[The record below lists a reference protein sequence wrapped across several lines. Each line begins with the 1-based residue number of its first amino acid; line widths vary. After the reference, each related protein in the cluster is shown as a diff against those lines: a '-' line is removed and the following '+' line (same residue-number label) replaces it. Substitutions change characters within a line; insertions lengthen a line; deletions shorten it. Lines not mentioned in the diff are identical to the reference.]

1 MRIGILG
8 LLHESNT
15 FVAQPTLLERFHED
29 LWLCGEAVIDR
40 MSGSHHELGGFIDGI
55 HQSTGNAAR
64 CVGLFAARATPSGP
78 IEAAAFDQLMRQ
90 IESAIADHLPL
101 DGLLV
106 AAHGAAVSQVHP
118 DADGHW
124 LGQVRQQVGSGVPI
138 IATLDPHANLSPAM
152 VAACDA
158 LIAYRTNPH
167 LDQRRQGELAAQ
179 LLLATL
185 AGKVRPAMAASF
197 LPLAINIE
205 RQGTDDTPLREL
217 LEAADRQLEL
227 PAVLSN
233 SLLLGFPYADV
244 PEMGAAVLT
253 VTDADPP
260 LAQRLADQLAERLW
274 SVRQQLEGSLL
285 GVEAALD
292 LCQLHADE
300 RICLLDMG
308 DNVGGGSAADGTL
321 LAAALH
327 RRRLGPAFVSL
338 FDPAAVECCRRAGRG
353 TRIALSVGGHTDDR
367 HGPPLEL
374 SVTVQSLVEGR
385 FRELQPRHGGI
396 TEFDQGA
403 TAMVEADDSP
413 LTIMLTSKRMV
424 PFSLQQLIGCG
435 VDPDRFRILVAKG
448 VHAPV
453 AAYREVCHRF
463 VRVNTPGATCADL
476 HQLDYQHRRRP
487 MFPFDR

>member
-15 FVAQPTLLERFHED
+15 FVAQPTSLERFRED
-29 LWLCGEAVIDR
+29 LWLSGEAVIER
-40 MSGSHHELGGFIDGI
+40 MSGSHHELGGFIDGLKR
-55 HQSTGNAAR
+55 SAGGPVG

-78 IEAAAFDQLMRQ
+78 IEATAFDHLMLQ

-106 AAHGAAVSQVHP
+106 AAHGAAVSQTHR

-124 LGQVRQQVGSGVPI
+124 LGRVRQQVGREMPI

-167 LDQRRQGELAAQ
+167 LDQRRQGELAAR
-179 LLLATL
+179 LMLDTL
-185 AGKVRPAMAASF
+185 GAQVRPCMAAAF
-197 LPLAINIE
+197 PPLAINIE
-205 RQGTDDTPLREL
+205 RQGTDHPPLRQL
-217 LEAADRQLEL
+217 LEEADRQLQL
-227 PAVLSN
+227 PEVVSN

-244 PEMGAAVLT
+244 PEMGAATLV
-253 VTDADPP
+253 VTDGDSQ
-260 LAQRLADQLAERLW
+260 LAQRLADQLADRLW
-274 SVRQQLEGSLL
+274 AERQELEGQLIE
-285 GVEAALD
+285 VEAALD
-292 LCQLHADE
+292 LCAVEAAE

-308 DNVGGGSAADGTL
+308 DNVGGGSAADGTH

-327 RRRLGPAFVSL
+327 RRRLGPAFVAL
-338 FDPAAVECCRRAGRG
+338 FDPAAVERCRRAGCGGR
-353 TRIALSVGGHTDDR
+353 LDVSLGGHTDDR

-374 SVTVQSLVEGR
+374 SVTVQAVVDGR

-403 TAMVEADDSP
+403 TAIVTADDSP

-435 VDPDRFRILVAKG
+435 VDPNRFRILVAKG

-453 AAYREVCHRF
+453 AAYRQVCHRF

-487 MFPFDR
+487 MFPFER

>member
-1 MRIGILG
+1 
-8 LLHESNT
+8 
-15 FVAQPTLLERFHED
+15 
-29 LWLCGEAVIDR
+29 
-40 MSGSHHELGGFIDGI
+40 
-55 HQSTGNAAR
+55 
-64 CVGLFAARATPSGP
+64 
-78 IEAAAFDQLMRQ
+78 
-90 IESAIADHLPL
+90 
-101 DGLLV
+101 
-106 AAHGAAVSQVHP
+106 
-118 DADGHW
+118 
-124 LGQVRQQVGSGVPI
+124 
-138 IATLDPHANLSPAM
+138 
-152 VAACDA
+152 
-158 LIAYRTNPH
+158 
-167 LDQRRQGELAAQ
+167 
-179 LLLATL
+179 
-185 AGKVRPAMAASF
+185 
-197 LPLAINIE
+197 
-205 RQGTDDTPLREL
+205 
-217 LEAADRQLEL
+217 
-227 PAVLSN
+227 
-233 SLLLGFPYADV
+233 
-244 PEMGAAVLT
+244 
-253 VTDADPP
+253 

-367 HGPPLEL
+367 HGPPLDL

-435 VDPDRFRILVAKG
+435 VDPNRFRILVAKG

-476 HQLDYQHRRRP
+476 HQLEYQHRRRP
-487 MFPFDR
+487 MFPFER